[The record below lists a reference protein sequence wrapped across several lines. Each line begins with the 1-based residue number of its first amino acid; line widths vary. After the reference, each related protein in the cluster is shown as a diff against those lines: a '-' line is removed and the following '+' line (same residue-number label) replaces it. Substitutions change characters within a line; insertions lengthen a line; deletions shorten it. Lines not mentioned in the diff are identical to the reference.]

1 VKSQKTKTLKIQN
14 NKKLNNIEFLAHSTD
29 IIIMENSQKFM
40 NAIENAKN
48 IVISTHSFPDAD
60 GIGSQIALCLAL
72 RKIGKNVICA
82 NDEVLLERYK
92 YLDPLDVIVSVHEI
106 ENNFDHKPD
115 LVIVVDTNIVART
128 GKNFE
133 EYHDKIGCPILYID
147 HHPCSQ
153 ALQNDHCIDT
163 KAAATGQLV
172 GELIEDLGLEFDPY
186 MALPLYTAI
195 LIDTSSFRYPTV
207 TAKTHLL
214 ISKLMATGIQPPQ
227 AYNGI
232 NGTKKIEHM
241 HLLGKVLSS
250 AHCNE
255 NEEIAWIV
263 LKKEE
268 LADFNVDIEDTHGF
282 INNLL
287 ILDNVKVACMFR
299 DDGERVKISLRS
311 SGEYDVGNIAIS
323 IGGGGHSHSAAT
335 MINKTADDDLDL
347 IINGIISK
355 IEKELV

>member
-1 VKSQKTKTLKIQN
+1 
-14 NKKLNNIEFLAHSTD
+14 
-29 IIIMENSQKFM
+29 MENTEKFL
-40 NAIENAKN
+40 NAIENAVN

-72 RKIGKNVICA
+72 KKIGKNVICA
-82 NDEVLLERYK
+82 NDQELLERYK
-92 YLDPLDVIVSVHEI
+92 YLDPLDVIVSVQNI
-106 ENNFDHKPD
+106 EAHFTQKPD
-115 LVIVVDTNIVART
+115 LIIVVDTNMITRT
-128 GKNFE
+128 GKNVE
-133 EYHDKIGCPILYID
+133 QYAELSNCPILYID
-147 HHPCSQ
+147 HHPCSE
-153 ALQNDHCIDT
+153 ALLNDHCIDT

-172 GELIEDLGLEFDPY
+172 GELIEDLDLEFDPY

-250 AHCNE
+250 AHCNKS
-255 NEEIAWIV
+255 EEIAWII
-263 LKKEE
+263 LKKDE

-299 DDGERVKISLRS
+299 DDGEQVKISLRS
-311 SGEYDVGNIAIS
+311 SGDYDVGNIATS

-335 MINKTADDDLDL
+335 LIKKTADDDLDL
-347 IINGIISK
+347 IIKGIIEK
-355 IEKELV
+355 IEKELS